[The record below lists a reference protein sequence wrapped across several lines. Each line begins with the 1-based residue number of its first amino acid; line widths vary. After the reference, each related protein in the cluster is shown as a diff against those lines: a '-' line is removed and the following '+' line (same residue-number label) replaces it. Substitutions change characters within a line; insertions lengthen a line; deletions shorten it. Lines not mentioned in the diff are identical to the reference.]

1 MTHLGHQHP
10 LADPPL
16 SSKFHAAVE
25 LGGGLSEALSIFIPP
40 NVPTSDGETRK
51 DQIHLMYVCIRY
63 QMISAYMCV

>member
-25 LGGGLSEALSIFIPP
+25 LGGGLSEALSIFIPR
-40 NVPTSDGETRK
+40 NVPTSGETKK
-51 DQIHLMYVCIRY
+51 DQIHLMYVRIRY
-63 QMISAYMCV
+63 EMISAYMCV